1 MSATDD
7 QRGTPGVAGGD
18 AAGLGALLNRLAG
31 RLIVLA
37 LAASGLVALDVAR
50 WSRAELLPAGQTRE
64 VTIPAG
70 ASWRATLDALDR
82 AGVLAGRAVY
92 ADARGRLDDVPAHV
106 RAGTLTL
113 TGPLDWAGL
122 TRALRRGGRG
132 GADVTIPEGW
142 TIFHIAARME
152 AQGITS
158 RQAFLDAARD
168 RAAMTAAGLPA
179 TAESFEG
186 YLWPD
191 TYQLNPNT
199 PAPRVVA
206 RLHARWQAQWRA
218 LQAEHPDA
226 LAAYRRVHGMT
237 PHQVLTLASLVERES
252 AHAPERPIIARVF
265 LNRLRQKMRLQTDP
279 TCVYREDL
287 YQEKPSPQ
295 TCKDATSRYS
305 TYVIDGLPPGP
316 IASSGRAALAAT
328 LVPSQDPAHRALLY
342 FVARRDGSG
351 AHVFSRTHAEHR
363 AAIKAHLL
371 GD

>member
-1 MSATDD
+1 MSHEADEV
-7 QRGTPGVAGGD
+7 RPGGV
-18 AAGLGALLNRLAG
+18 GALLNRLAG
-31 RLIVLA
+31 RMVVLV

-50 WSRAELLPAGQTRE
+50 WSRATLLPAGQTRE

-70 ASWRATLDALDR
+70 ASWSATLAALER
-82 AGVLAGRAVY
+82 AGVLAGRPTY
-92 ADARGRLDDVPAHV
+92 ADARGRLEGVPTGV

-113 TGPLDWAGL
+113 TGPLDWSGL
-122 TRALRRGGRG
+122 IRALRHGGRAPG
-132 GADVTIPEGW
+132 VDVTIPEGW
-142 TIFHIAARME
+142 TIFHIAARLE
-152 AQGITS
+152 AQGITT
-158 RQAFLDAARD
+158 RQGFLDAARD
-168 RAAMTAAGLPA
+168 RAALSAAGLS
-179 TAESFEG
+179 AESFEG

-191 TYQLNPNT
+191 TYRFNPNT

-206 RLHARWQAQWRA
+206 RLHARWREQWKT

-226 LAAYRRVHGMT
+226 LAAYRRVHGMDQ
-237 PHQVLTLASLVERES
+237 HQVITLASLVERES

-265 LNRLRQKMRLQTDP
+265 LNRLRKKMRLQTDP

-287 YQEKPSPQ
+287 FEQTPSPQ
-295 TCKDATSRYS
+295 TCKDPSSRYS
-305 TYVIDGLPPGP
+305 TYIIDGLPPGP
-316 IASSGRAALAAT
+316 IASPGRAALAAT

-371 GD
+371 SD